1 MQNRTDAIKEP
12 FVTQLTVEQCRAAR
26 ALVDWSQARLGAKA
40 QVSEGTVRDFE
51 KSKRVPSGDM
61 LVAMRSALERAGV
74 AFLGDGETIHGGPGV
89 RLKTPTAP
97 RSPIED
103 GEAGII
109 QNSEM

>member
-1 MQNRTDAIKEP
+1 M
-12 FVTQLTVEQCRAAR
+12 TQLTVEQCRAAR

-51 KSKRVPSGDM
+51 KSKRVPAGDM
-61 LVAMRSALERAGV
+61 LVAMRSALELAGV
-74 AFLGDGETIHGGPGV
+74 AFLSDGETIHGGPGV
-89 RLKTPTAP
+89 RLKTSTVP
-97 RSPIED
+97 RTPIQD

>member
-1 MQNRTDAIKEP
+1 VSIEEK

-26 ALVDWSQARLGAKA
+26 ALLDWSQARLSAKA

-51 KSKRVPSGDM
+51 KGKRIPAAGM
-61 LVAMRSALERAGV
+61 IVAMRSALELAGV
-74 AFLGDGETIHGGPGV
+74 AFLSDGETIHGGPGV
-89 RLKTPTAP
+89 RLKNSTVSRT
-97 RSPIED
+97 RIHD